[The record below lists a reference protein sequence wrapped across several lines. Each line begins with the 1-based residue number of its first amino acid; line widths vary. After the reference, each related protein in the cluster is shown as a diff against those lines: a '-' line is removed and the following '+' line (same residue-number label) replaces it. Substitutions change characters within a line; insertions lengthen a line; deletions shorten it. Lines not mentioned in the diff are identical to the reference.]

1 MEGHHGQGGASVPA
15 SSARAAA
22 AAAVRRLGHALMAHD
37 IDADLLGRVAERLG
51 ALAGEA
57 EQAGPRHRDIGELT
71 RRMFE
76 EDIADRARVV
86 HFDECFVSG
95 PWNPLGIGIEVE
107 RDGDA
112 ALAHI
117 LLGAAFEGGPG
128 MAHGGIVAALFDD
141 VLGYLLTLHG
151 IPGFTGELTVRYLRP
166 TPVGTPLA
174 LRGWIVER
182 SGRHLSTA
190 ARLHAGDVLVATA
203 TAVFVEID
211 AARLSA
217 ARDRPAQDR
226 PAQDRPVGGR

>member
-1 MEGHHGQGGASVPA
+1 MEGRHGQGGASVVA
-15 SSARAAA
+15 SPVRAAA

-37 IDADLLGRVAERLG
+37 VDEHLLTRVAQRLD

-57 EQAGPRHRDIGELT
+57 EEAGPRHRDIGELT

-76 EDIADRARVV
+76 GQVADRAPVV

-117 LLGAAFEGGPG
+117 VLGAAFEGGPG

-166 TPVGTPLA
+166 TPVGTPLV
-174 LRGWIVER
+174 LRGWVVER
-182 SGRHLSTA
+182 SGRRLHTA
-190 ARLHAGDVLVATA
+190 ARLHAGERLVATA
-203 TAVFVEID
+203 TAVFIEID
-211 AARLSA
+211 VASLAAERG
-217 ARDRPAQDR
+217 RPQQER
-226 PAQDRPVGGR
+226 

>member
-1 MEGHHGQGGASVPA
+1 MTRMEDAQHRPAEHGPGPA
-15 SSARAAA
+15 ARTAA
-22 AAAVRRLGHALMAHD
+22 AAAVRRLGHALLAHEVD
-37 IDADLLGRVAERLG
+37 EELLRRVAHQVEG
-51 ALAGEA
+51 LATEA
-57 EQAGPRHRDIGELT
+57 ERADRRRRDVPELL

-76 EDIADRARVV
+76 DDTPDHSPVV

-95 PWNPLGIGIEVE
+95 PWNPLGIGIEVV

-112 ALAHI
+112 AVAQI
-117 LLGAAFEGGPG
+117 VLGAAFEGGPG

-166 TPVGTPLA
+166 TPVETTLT
-174 LRGWIVER
+174 LRGWVVQR
-182 SGRHLSTA
+182 SGRRLHTA
-190 ARLHAGDVLVATA
+190 AQLHAGDDLVASA

-217 ARDRPAQDR
+217 ARDRSA
-226 PAQDRPVGGR
+226 GGRVHRP